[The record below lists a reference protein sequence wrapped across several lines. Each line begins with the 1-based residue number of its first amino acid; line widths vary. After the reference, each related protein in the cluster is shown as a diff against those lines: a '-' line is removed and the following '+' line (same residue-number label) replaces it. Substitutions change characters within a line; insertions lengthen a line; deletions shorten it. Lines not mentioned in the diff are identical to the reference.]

1 MTEPLDLV
9 LAGNLLVD
17 DIVLADGTTLLGEPG
32 GAVLHAALAAHL
44 WGCRV
49 GILSVVGSD
58 YPAATLDTLAARG
71 IDLAG
76 VRLLGGPGGRAW
88 LLHEP
93 SARRVIHHLDSP
105 SHAAVSPTPA
115 DLPAEWR
122 AARGIH
128 LAPMPLECQ
137 LDLARCLAATDAESA
152 PFVSLDPFELVR
164 DQTTA
169 RWREPLAQI
178 DALFAGEDDLRLS
191 GSTAGTLDDL
201 AGDRLRLLVL
211 KQADRGGMLLDRRA
225 DEAHRWE
232 ARAGEDVVDVTG
244 AGDAFAG
251 GFLAGWLATG
261 DISRSLAQGVVSASL
276 VLEDWGSRGLAR
288 ATPALARARL
298 AEWFP
303 ELAQAA
309 TQEPVAR

>member
-1 MTEPLDLV
+1 MSGPPDLI

-17 DIVLADGTTLLGEPG
+17 DIVLADGTTLLCEPG
-32 GAVLHAALAAHL
+32 GAVLHAALAASL
-44 WGCRV
+44 WACRV

-58 YPAATLDTLAARG
+58 YPAATLDALASRG

-76 VRLLGGPGGRAW
+76 VRSLGGPGGRAW

-105 SHAAVSPTPA
+105 SHLAISPTPT
-115 DLPAEWR
+115 DLPAPWR

-128 LAPMPLECQ
+128 LAPMPLERQ
-137 LDLARCLAATDAESA
+137 LDLTRCLATGDSEPR
-152 PFVSLDPFELVR
+152 PFVSLDPFEIVR
-164 DQTTA
+164 DETAA
-169 RWREPLAQI
+169 RWREPLAHV

-191 GSTAGTLDDL
+191 GSAAGTLGDL

-211 KQADRGGMLLDRRA
+211 KQADRGGMLRDCHAAETHRWHARA
-225 DEAHRWE
+225 D
-232 ARAGEDVVDVTG
+232 DVVDVTG

-251 GFLAGWLATG
+251 GFLAGWLATA
-261 DISRSLAQGVVSASL
+261 DIPSSLAQGVISASF

-288 ATPALARARL
+288 ATPTLARARL
-298 AEWFP
+298 VEWFP
-303 ELAQAA
+303 ELAQASA
-309 TQEPVAR
+309 KEPVPG

>member
-1 MTEPLDLV
+1 MTAAPDLV

-17 DIVLADGTTLLGEPG
+17 DIVLANGTTLLGEPG
-32 GAVLHAALAAHL
+32 GAVLHAGLAANL

-49 GILSVVGSD
+49 GLLSVVGTD
-58 YPAATLDTLAARG
+58 YPEATLDALASRG

-76 VRLLGGPGGRAW
+76 VRGLGRTGGRAW

-93 SARRVIHHLDSP
+93 SARRIIHHLDGP
-105 SHAAVSPTPA
+105 SHADVSPTPA
-115 DLPAEWR
+115 DLPAAWR

-128 LAPMPLECQ
+128 LAPMPLERQ
-137 LDLARCLAATDAESA
+137 YELARCVAARDMHSR
-152 PFVSLDPFELVR
+152 PFVSLDPFEIVR
-164 DQTTA
+164 DESA
-169 RWREPLAQI
+169 CRWREPLGLV

-191 GSTAGTLDDL
+191 NAASSLDEL

-211 KQADRGGMLLDRRA
+211 KQAERGGMLLDRHTT
-225 DEAHRWE
+225 ETHRWDAPAVE
-232 ARAGEDVVDVTG
+232 VVDVTG

-261 DISRSLAQGVVSASL
+261 DIPQSLAQGVVSASF

-288 ATPALARARL
+288 ATPPLARARL
-298 AEWFP
+298 ATWFP
-303 ELAQAA
+303 ALAKGS
-309 TQEPVAR
+309 TWEPVSR

>member
-1 MTEPLDLV
+1 MNAAPDLV

-32 GAVLHAALAAHL
+32 GAVLHAALAASL

-58 YPAATLDTLAARG
+58 YPQAALDALVARG
-71 IDLAG
+71 VDLAG
-76 VRLLGGPGGRAW
+76 VRLLGRPGGRAW

-93 SARRVIHHLDSP
+93 SARRVIHHLDGP
-105 SHAAVSPTPA
+105 SHADVSPAWA
-115 DLPAEWR
+115 DLPAAWR

-128 LAPMPLECQ
+128 LAPMPLERQ
-137 LDLARCLAATDAESA
+137 LDLARGIAASA
-152 PFVSLDPFELVR
+152 VPARPFVSLDPFEIVR
-164 DQTTA
+164 DETA
-169 RWREPLAQI
+169 GRWREPLAHV

-191 GSTAGTLDDL
+191 VSPAGALGDL

-211 KQADRGGMLLDRRA
+211 KQADRGGMLVDRHAADSQRWHARA
-225 DEAHRWE
+225 DRI
-232 ARAGEDVVDVTG
+232 VDGTG

-251 GFLAGWLATG
+251 GFLAGWLGTG
-261 DISRSLAQGVVSASL
+261 DLARSLAQGVVSASL

-288 ATPALARARL
+288 ATPESARRRL

-303 ELAQAA
+303 DVTRGVLREA
-309 TQEPVAR
+309 VAR

>member
-1 MTEPLDLV
+1 MTAPPDLV

-32 GAVLHAALAAHL
+32 GAVLHAALAASL

-58 YPAATLDTLAARG
+58 YPAAALDALAARG

-76 VRLLGGPGGRAW
+76 IRPLGGPGGRAW

-93 SARRVIHHLDSP
+93 SARRVIHHLDGP
-105 SHAAVSPTPA
+105 SHAAISPTPT
-115 DLPAEWR
+115 DLPAAWH

-128 LAPMPLECQ
+128 LAPMPLERQ
-137 LDLARCLAATDAESA
+137 LELACSLAASDTEPR
-152 PFVSLDPFELVR
+152 PFVSLDPFEIVR
-164 DQTTA
+164 DETAA
-169 RWREPLAQI
+169 RWRDPLAQV

-191 GSTAGTLDDL
+191 GSTAGTLGDL

-211 KQADRGGMLLDRRA
+211 KQADRGGLLVDRRA
-225 DEAHRWE
+225 ADSHRWI
-232 ARAGEDVVDVTG
+232 ARADEVIDVTG

-261 DISRSLAQGVVSASL
+261 DIPSSLAQGVVSASL
-276 VLEDWGSRGLAR
+276 VLEDWGSRGLAG

-303 ELAQAA
+303 ELAQASPR
-309 TQEPVAR
+309 EPVAR

>member
-1 MTEPLDLV
+1 MSGPPDLI

-32 GAVLHAALAAHL
+32 GAVLHAALAANL

-58 YPAATLDTLAARG
+58 YPAAALDALAARG

-76 VRLLGGPGGRAW
+76 VRSLGGPGGRAW

-93 SARRVIHHLDSP
+93 SARRVIHHLDGP
-105 SHAAVSPTPA
+105 SHAAISPTPT
-115 DLPAEWR
+115 DLPAAWH

-128 LAPMPLECQ
+128 LAPMPLERQ
-137 LDLARCLAATDAESA
+137 LELARFLATGNTQSP
-152 PFVSLDPFELVR
+152 PFVSLDPFEIVR
-164 DQTTA
+164 DETAA
-169 RWREPLAQI
+169 RWREPLAHV

-191 GSTAGTLDDL
+191 GSTADTLGGL

-211 KQADRGGMLLDRRA
+211 KQAERGGMLLDRQAADTHRWNARA
-225 DEAHRWE
+225 DE
-232 ARAGEDVVDVTG
+232 VVDVTG

-261 DISRSLAQGVVSASL
+261 DIPSSLAQGVVSASF

-298 AEWFP
+298 AEWSP
-303 ELAQAA
+303 ELAQASPR
-309 TQEPVAR
+309 EPVAR

>member
-1 MTEPLDLV
+1 MSGPPDLI

-32 GAVLHAALAAHL
+32 GAVLHAALAANL

-58 YPAATLDTLAARG
+58 YPAAALDALAARG

-76 VRLLGGPGGRAW
+76 VRSLGGPGGRAW

-93 SARRVIHHLDSP
+93 SARRVIHHLDGP
-105 SHAAVSPTPA
+105 SHAAISPTPT
-115 DLPAEWR
+115 DLPAAWH

-128 LAPMPLECQ
+128 LAPMPLERQ
-137 LDLARCLAATDAESA
+137 FELARSLAASDTEPR
-152 PFVSLDPFELVR
+152 PFVSLDPFEIVR
-164 DQTTA
+164 DETAA
-169 RWREPLAQI
+169 RWREPLAHV

-191 GSTAGTLDDL
+191 GSTADTLGGL

-211 KQADRGGMLLDRRA
+211 KQAERGGMLLDRQAADTHRWNARA
-225 DEAHRWE
+225 DE
-232 ARAGEDVVDVTG
+232 VVDVTG

-261 DISRSLAQGVVSASL
+261 DIPSSLAQGVVSASF

-298 AEWFP
+298 AEWSP
-303 ELAQAA
+303 ELAQASPR
-309 TQEPVAR
+309 EPVAR

>member
-1 MTEPLDLV
+1 MTTAPDLV

-32 GAVLHAALAAHL
+32 GAVLHAALAASL

-49 GILSVVGSD
+49 GILSVVGTD
-58 YPAATLDTLAARG
+58 YPESALDALAARG

-76 VRLLGGPGGRAW
+76 VRPLGRTGGRAW

-93 SARRVIHHLDSP
+93 SARRIIHHLDGP
-105 SHAAVSPTPA
+105 SHADVSPTSA
-115 DLPAEWR
+115 DLPAAWR

-128 LAPMPLECQ
+128 LAPMPFERQFELAR
-137 LDLARCLAATDAESA
+137 DLASPGTRRR
-152 PFVSLDPFELVR
+152 PFVSLDPFEIIR
-164 DQTTA
+164 DESA
-169 RWREPLAQI
+169 DRWREPLGHV

-191 GSTAGTLDDL
+191 GAPTRVLGDL

-211 KQADRGGMLLDRRA
+211 KQAERGGTLVDRHAAETHRWTARA
-225 DEAHRWE
+225 DR
-232 ARAGEDVVDVTG
+232 VVDVTG

-261 DISRSLAQGVVSASL
+261 DLARGLVQGIVSASF

-288 ATPALARARL
+288 ATPALARTRL
-298 AEWFP
+298 AAWFP
-303 ELAQAA
+303 ALAHASA
-309 TQEPVAR
+309 PEPIAG